1 MKMIHHNERL
11 YLKASGKAREKTAEN
26 STVFSTPD
34 RHIRKCE
41 KTSDGSVKAVPV
53 KASQTPDLGKAS
65 VLRPGSVKDL
75 RAQTR
80 ICEKTSPIGSV
91 MTRSALVSLP
101 VADLLIR
108 TRWDPWK

>member
-34 RHIRKCE
+34 RHIKKCE
-41 KTSDGSVKAVPV
+41 RTSQSVESSQTGSVKRPVPTPGPV
-53 KASQTPDLGKAS
+53 KG
-65 VLRPGSVKDL
+65 L

>member
-26 STVFSTPD
+26 GTVFSTPD
-34 RHIRKCE
+34 RHIKKCV
-41 KTSDGSVKAVPV
+41 KT
-53 KASQTPDLGKAS
+53 S

-75 RAQTR
+75 RAQVR